1 MRVFYLR
8 ISMQIQEIP
17 EKDYRVHI
25 INSIKKKYPELRQ
38 ASKPVTFALTYL
50 GTWRTLVSNLG
61 IPEDQAKQIEA
72 RYHEL
77 YKESDEWVKQRLDSA
92 KRDGY
97 LTVAFGLRLRTPLLK
112 TCILEGKNAV
122 KYAEKEYR
130 TAGNA
135 LGQSWCLL
143 NSRNANEVMEKVW
156 NSPYKT
162 DILPVGQIHDALY
175 FFIKDDINVLLWFNE
190 VLIKAMEWQ
199 DHPDIWHPEVKLGGD
214 LEIFYPDWSHGIE
227 IPNHATKEEIVRI
240 LKNESKK

>member
-1 MRVFYLR
+1 MNIEE
-8 ISMQIQEIP
+8 ISNQEY
-17 EKDYRVHI
+17 KVTV
-25 INSIKKKYPELRQ
+25 INSIKQLHPELRQ
-38 ASKPVTFALTYL
+38 ESKGATFALTYQ
-50 GTWRTLVSNLG
+50 GTWRTLVTNLN
-61 IPEDQAKQIEA
+61 IPEERAKQIEA

-77 YKESDEWVKQRLDSA
+77 YKESDEWVKEKLEQA
-92 KRDGY
+92 KKDGY
-97 LTVAFGLRLRTPLLK
+97 ITCAFGLRLRTPLLK
-112 TCILEGKNAV
+112 SCILGGKNSV
-122 KYAEKEYR
+122 KLAEKEYR

-143 NSRNANEVMEKVW
+143 NSRSANEVMEKVW